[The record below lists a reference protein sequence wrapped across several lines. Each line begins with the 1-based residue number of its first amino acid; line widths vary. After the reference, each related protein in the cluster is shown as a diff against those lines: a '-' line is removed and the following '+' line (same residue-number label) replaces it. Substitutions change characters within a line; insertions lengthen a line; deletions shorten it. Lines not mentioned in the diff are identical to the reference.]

1 MAAEP
6 SVWNNT
12 SQGWKIN
19 KILLGTNLIWPA
31 TPSEITEEF
40 TLTKTSQSIY
50 KSWYKIK
57 QVVLEYTCSYNT
69 SWRQDWGSFI
79 ADNYNWATSTG
90 NAGCAVPWWPQ
101 RWYDY
106 GNNGRR
112 WRIYSDKISSWY
124 WLVGFQQSSTTNSQ
138 CSVQM
143 TWTRESLSYKV
154 GKTYNNWLEQNT
166 VSLNSTWKTNIAN
179 IFDSVNA
186 WAYYWWRWQN
196 SVTAKAIV
204 TYESL

>member
-1 MAAEP
+1 M
-6 SVWNNT
+6 WH
-12 SQGWKIN
+12 KIN
-19 KILLGTNLIWPA
+19 KIRLGTNLIRP

-69 SWRQDWGSFI
+69 SWWQDGGSVI
-79 ADNYNWATSTG
+79 SNNANWATATG
-90 NAGCAVPWWPQ
+90 NAACAVPGWYQ

-106 GNNGRR
+106 NNNGRW
-112 WRIYSDKISSWY
+112 WRVFSDYISSGY
-124 WLVGFQQSSTTNSQ
+124 WLVAFQQSSTTNAQ

-143 TWTRESLSYKV
+143 IWTRESLSYKV

-166 VSLNSTWKTNIAN
+166 VSLNSTWKTNIAT

-186 WAYYWWRWQN
+186 WVYYRWRWQN

-204 TYESL
+204 TYEPA